1 MVVVEVEGRRKK
13 KKTHR
18 SLFSPR
24 FLQRGLEDKELPI
37 EELFLMERER
47 ERAQCEREQEKGP
60 KNGNKK
66 KRRRRVF
73 FSLGH
78 KINVSDLEHRS
89 LQRRRQLERQND
101 APSLL
106 PPPLPH
112 PSPLLPAPLSL
123 LPPPLLLHGPSQAQL
138 RKGAPRFPSTPPSF
152 EEPEGARSLS
162 RAGKKKATGA
172 TFPPPRPAPP
182 FGGASREGKKRTRRL
197 WAPSLP
203 AREIKTHTEMSLRRS
218 WENGETKS
226 APSQQRRPLN
236 ARREKGGKR
245 KEKKRRR
252 KKNGG
257 RGG

>member
-106 PPPLPH
+106 PAPPTPPH
-112 PSPLLPAPLSL
+112 FSPRPSLFFPPRSFSTGPRRRSCERARRASRPPRRRSRNPKERALSL
-123 LPPPLLLHGPSQAQL
+123 AQA
-138 RKGAPRFPSTPPSF
+138 
-152 EEPEGARSLS
+152 
-162 RAGKKKATGA
+162 
-172 TFPPPRPAPP
+172 
-182 FGGASREGKKRTRRL
+182 KKR
-197 WAPSLP
+197 LP
-203 AREIKTHTEMSLRRS
+203 ARPFRPP
-218 WENGETKS
+218 
-226 APSQQRRPLN
+226 AQRPLLGGR
-236 ARREKGGKR
+236 AGREKK
-245 KEKKRRR
+245 
-252 KKNGG
+252 G
-257 RGG
+257 RAGFGRPLCPRER